1 MAKIYLNELETASSI
16 YKDKFLSSDIDTAKN
31 VNSMIGDFV
40 GGTKSKLSGS
50 MWDAVRGKMGEFEST
65 FSQFDTISDNFC
77 NAIETAVKMLV
88 DVAGEDNE
96 YDYLDDSLLSSLHTK
111 LKNLKSKLDVLN
123 QGETIT
129 SKDKNNKETTTVK
142 YDSTAISACEAEIEK
157 TQDLITKTEKFRDAY
172 KKALEI
178 VEGAYQDVV
187 SFGSSVDNI
196 QVSDKITYDG
206 GYSV

>member
-96 YDYLDDSLLSSLHTK
+96 YDYLDDSLLASLHTK

-142 YDSTAISACEAEIEK
+142 YDSAAISACEAEIEK

>member
-96 YDYLDDSLLSSLHTK
+96 YDYLDDSLLASLHTK
-111 LKNLKSKLDVLN
+111 LKNLKSKLDVLS

-142 YDSTAISACEAEIEK
+142 YDSAAISACEAEIEK

>member
-31 VNSMIGDFV
+31 VNSMIGEFV

-96 YDYLDDSLLSSLHTK
+96 YDYLDDSLLASLHTK

>member
-96 YDYLDDSLLSSLHTK
+96 YDYLDDSLLASLHTK